1 MLKTIIVWFLNF
13 VIGVVGT
20 AVLLTKLTGRGEG
33 VAATG
38 ESASVNINLDMTGF
52 VVWIAVVAVYFFG
65 AKKLWGKTIGGLLV
79 NAVMGKK
86 K

>member
-52 VVWIAVVAVYFFG
+52 VVWIAVVTVYFFG